1 MFDLIGYISVSLVFL
16 IIVIFA
22 LKWPAVSKI
31 LIVAFF
37 IRLIFLIINNY
48 LIPLPDGDMDP

>member
-48 LIPLPDGDMDP
+48 LIPLA